1 MFLLFRLVALLLA
14 AISAAPATR
23 AATATPTPTA
33 PAAKPNVIVILADDL
48 GWADLGHDGSKID
61 TPHLDRLA
69 KEGVKLTH
77 YRSNGSM
84 CSPARAAL
92 MTGRY
97 PHSVGVPELA
107 SPNAR
112 GAVPI
117 LALDHAAIT
126 LPEALKSAGYR
137 STLVGKWHLGYYKE
151 NWPRRHGFD
160 EFWGSL
166 VGTPMYWEIK
176 ETYHN
181 ETAINVTG
189 QGYYTQQLAAKAVEY
204 LRRDAASGQPFFHY
218 LAFNAPHYPLE
229 APAELVSKYRRRFL
243 DRGLFALYAAMVEQ
257 LDTAVGRVLATLDE
271 LKLADNTLIVFTS
284 DNGPSAEPQHYG
296 PEGADHS
303 NGPHYGYKFSMTDGG
318 LRVPFLVRWPARLPA
333 GAVRD
338 GAAATMDIMPT
349 VLEAAGVAP
358 APGHEL
364 HGQSLLAHLRGAPFV
379 RPAALHWENQQNL
392 GVLAGDWKLV
402 HRFWE
407 KEPRLFRLTEDPGEK
422 TNLAAR
428 HPDKVAELLALHA
441 AWKTRHYPNPV
452 KPMTTRP
459 PIQFPTNPQDP

>member
-1 MFLLFRLVALLLA
+1 MRPRLAALAFAPVSVLAAVALLL
-14 AISAAPATR
+14 AAPATR
-23 AATATPTPTA
+23 AAVSAA
-33 PAAKPNVIVILADDL
+33 PAAPDAKPNLIVILADDL

-69 KEGVKLTH
+69 QEGVKLTH

-92 MTGRY
+92 LTGRY

-126 LPEALKSAGYR
+126 LPEALKPAGYR

-229 APAELVSKYRRRFL
+229 APAELVGKYRRRFP

-257 LDTAVGRVLATLDE
+257 LDTAVGRILATLDE

-284 DNGPSAEPQHYG
+284 DRKS
-296 PEGADHS
+296 
-303 NGPHYGYKFSMTDGG
+303 
-318 LRVPFLVRWPARLPA
+318 VV
-333 GAVRD
+333 
-338 GAAATMDIMPT
+338 
-349 VLEAAGVAP
+349 
-358 APGHEL
+358 
-364 HGQSLLAHLRGAPFV
+364 
-379 RPAALHWENQQNL
+379 
-392 GVLAGDWKLV
+392 
-402 HRFWE
+402 
-407 KEPRLFRLTEDPGEK
+407 
-422 TNLAAR
+422 
-428 HPDKVAELLALHA
+428 
-441 AWKTRHYPNPV
+441 
-452 KPMTTRP
+452 
-459 PIQFPTNPQDP
+459 